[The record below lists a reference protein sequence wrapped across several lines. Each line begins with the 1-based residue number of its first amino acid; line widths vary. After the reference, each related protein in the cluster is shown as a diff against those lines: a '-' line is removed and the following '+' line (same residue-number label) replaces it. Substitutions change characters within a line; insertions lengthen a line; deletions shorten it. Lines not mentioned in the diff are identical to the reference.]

1 MSGNRANASAVNRRT
16 VTQVNPV
23 QNNNMNRGFVNQQ
36 QNAGPRANVTSSQG
50 IRNNNNIKQNVT
62 NQKPKL
68 SVSDAIALITLRLG
82 AVETFINSMPPLD
95 QINSFSNNEGNTD
108 ENMRVVDEAVFQ
120 SIVTRLEKM
129 EQTNK
134 ISVPQSPAIDM
145 TVFENKFKVLNDEV
159 NQIKNLL
166 LSVQS
171 FSIQTN
177 QKILDIENKY
187 KTLIETKSN
196 SDNDNEN
203 IENVENYI
211 NDDISRINGSD
222 NVEHIDLKKIIENE
236 LNSVNL

>member
-1 MSGNRANASAVNRRT
+1 
-16 VTQVNPV
+16 
-23 QNNNMNRGFVNQQ
+23 
-36 QNAGPRANVTSSQG
+36 
-50 IRNNNNIKQNVT
+50 
-62 NQKPKL
+62 
-68 SVSDAIALITLRLG
+68 
-82 AVETFINSMPPLD
+82 
-95 QINSFSNNEGNTD
+95 
-108 ENMRVVDEAVFQ
+108 
-120 SIVTRLEKM
+120 M

-134 ISVPQSPAIDM
+134 MSVPQSPAIDM